1 MVGASTQLA
10 LAFSLCCSSSVDAT
24 AGTAGTNPQSV
35 STLATRVGRTE
46 PSAPVPLREQL
57 VQHERREQH
66 EPSFPKS
73 WVTRAR
79 GGGSRVSGDGE
90 AEREIRPGR
99 GGDEGGGNDEV
110 ELALVGNFP
119 NRVILDEAA
128 ETGLQDGDDDT
139 GDVALMSPSKMEKL
153 GIFAG
158 DTVMLRGR
166 RRRETVI
173 VAQPDPE
180 LDADGKGDRVRVTR
194 QVRRNI
200 RCHLGDTVSVLE
212 APAVKDGTFVKVL
225 PYEDDVENVKG
236 DLIDNLLSPHFE
248 GKLRPLHVGDT
259 FTARAGLLSVEFRV
273 EEIRV
278 SDGGG
283 GGGDGEEGEGEE
295 AQFCIV
301 TDDTV
306 IDCEGEPI
314 KREDDDRLNE
324 VGYDQV
330 GGCSRQV
337 EGIRELIELPLRH
350 PEIFNRVGVPAPRG
364 VLLYGPPGCGKTLL
378 ARAVIA
384 ETGAHLVTVNGP
396 DIMGKVAGES
406 ETNLRNAFEE
416 AEENAPS
423 IVFIDEVDSI
433 APKRDKAG
441 GETEKR
447 IVSQLLTLMD
457 GIKPTSHV
465 VVIAATNRP
474 NVIDPALRRFGR
486 FDRELDIGIPD
497 KDGRLEVLGIKTRDM
512 KLSPGIDL
520 KKVARD
526 THGFVGADIAQLCM
540 EAALACIAEKSH
552 EFDVDSELDA
562 EMLSA
567 LEVTNEHFLK
577 ALETSN
583 PSSLRETMVEVPD
596 VTWADIGGLED
607 VKRELQEMIQYPVEY
622 GPLWHKFGMSPSKG
636 VLFYGPPGCGK
647 TLLAKAVANQ
657 CNANFISVKGEK
669 AFGGPELL
677 SMWFGESEAN
687 IRELFNKARAASPC
701 ILFFDEMDSIARGRG
716 GSGGGGGGSDVGDR
730 VINQILT
737 EIDGV
742 GPAKMVFIIG
752 ATNRPDILDS
762 SVTRPGHLDQLIY
775 IPLPDHDS
783 RLSILRAN
791 LRKSPVS
798 DDVDMEAMADAT
810 DGFSGAD
817 LTEICQRAAMNAIRE
832 SVRAELD
839 STFAAEERARIR
851 EEQGLESEE
860 EGEEKEGPDPV
871 PAITRAHFEEALGRA
886 RKSVKPED
894 IEQYKSFA
902 KNLKDERGFNEFSFD
917 EFEKNLAKEEA
928 GVLAA
933 GEGDEEADD
942 GEADM
947 FG

>member
-1 MVGASTQLA
+1 A
-10 LAFSLCCSSSVDAT
+10 D
-24 AGTAGTNPQSV
+24 
-35 STLATRVGRTE
+35 
-46 PSAPVPLREQL
+46 
-57 VQHERREQH
+57 
-66 EPSFPKS
+66 
-73 WVTRAR
+73 
-79 GGGSRVSGDGE
+79 D
-90 AEREIRPGR
+90 
-99 GGDEGGGNDEV
+99 
-110 ELALVGNFP
+110 
-119 NRVILDEAA
+119 
-128 ETGLQDGDDDT
+128 DDDT
-139 GDVALMSPSKMEKL
+139 GDVALMSPTKMETL
-153 GIFAG
+153 GIFPG
-158 DTVMLRGR
+158 DTVILRGR
-166 RRRETVI
+166 RRRETLI
-173 VAQPDPE
+173 VAQPDQA
-180 LDADGKGDRVRVTR
+180 LDADGKGDRMRVTR
-194 QVRRNI
+194 QVRRNL

-212 APAVKDGTFVKVL
+212 APSVKDGTFVRIL
-225 PYEDDVENVKG
+225 PYQDDVENVKG
-236 DLIDNLLSPHFE
+236 DLIDTLLSPHFE
-248 GKLRPLHVGDT
+248 GKFRPLHVGDT
-259 FTARAGLLSVEFRV
+259 FTAKAGLLSVEFRV

-278 SDGGG
+278 SGGG
-283 GGGDGEEGEGEE
+283 ERDDDGEGGEE
-295 AQFCIV
+295 AQYCVV
-301 TDDTV
+301 TDETV

-406 ETNLRNAFEE
+406 ETNLRKAFEE
-416 AEENAPS
+416 AEENSPS

-497 KDGRLEVLGIKTRDM
+497 EQGRLEVLGIKTRDM
-512 KLSPGIDL
+512 KLASGIDL

-562 EMLSA
+562 EMLSS
-567 LEVTNEHFLK
+567 LEITNDHFVK

-657 CNANFISVKGEK
+657 CNANFISVKG
-669 AFGGPELL
+669 PELL

-687 IRELFNKARAASPC
+687 IRDLFNKARAASPC

-762 SVTRPGHLDQLIY
+762 SVTRPG
-775 IPLPDHDS
+775 
-783 RLSILRAN
+783 
-791 LRKSPVS
+791 
-798 DDVDMEAMADAT
+798 
-810 DGFSGAD
+810 
-817 LTEICQRAAMNAIRE
+817 
-832 SVRAELD
+832 
-839 STFAAEERARIR
+839 
-851 EEQGLESEE
+851 
-860 EGEEKEGPDPV
+860 
-871 PAITRAHFEEALGRA
+871 
-886 RKSVKPED
+886 
-894 IEQYKSFA
+894 
-902 KNLKDERGFNEFSFD
+902 
-917 EFEKNLAKEEA
+917 
-928 GVLAA
+928 VLC
-933 GEGDEEADD
+933 
-942 GEADM
+942 
-947 FG
+947 

>member
-1 MVGASTQLA
+1 MGRAPQPLVQLLLLSLAATDAGAGAVGID
-10 LAFSLCCSSSVDAT
+10 SSS
-24 AGTAGTNPQSV
+24 
-35 STLATRVGRTE
+35 STCTTRGGGRE
-46 PSAPVPLREQL
+46 HPSRSCTPAVEQGA
-57 VQHERREQH
+57 R
-66 EPSFPKS
+66 PSFAKS
-73 WVTRAR
+73 WVSRAR
-79 GGGSRVSGDGE
+79 GGGGSRVTAG
-90 AEREIRPGR
+90 
-99 GGDEGGGNDEV
+99 GGDEVGGTAKGGDGSKPGVHDQNI
-110 ELALVGNFP
+110 ELALLGNFP

-128 ETGLQDGDDDT
+128 ETGLEADDDDDT
-139 GDVALMSPSKMEKL
+139 GDVALMSPTKMETL
-153 GIFAG
+153 GIFPG
-158 DTVMLRGR
+158 DTVVLRGR
-166 RRRETVI
+166 RRRETLI
-173 VAQPDPE
+173 VAQPDEE
-180 LDADGKGDRVRVTR
+180 LDADGKGDRMRVTR
-194 QVRRNI
+194 RVRRNI

-212 APAVKDGTFVKVL
+212 APSVKDGTFVRIL
-225 PYEDDVENVKG
+225 PYQDDVENVKG
-236 DLIDNLLSPHFE
+236 DLIDTLLSPHFE
-248 GKLRPLHVGDT
+248 GKFRPLHVGDT
-259 FTARAGLLSVEFRV
+259 FTAKAGLLSVEFRV

-278 SDGGG
+278 SGGG
-283 GGGDGEEGEGEE
+283 ERDDDEEGGEE
-295 AQFCIV
+295 AQYCVV
-301 TDDTV
+301 TDETV

-406 ETNLRNAFEE
+406 ETNLRKAFEE
-416 AEENAPS
+416 AEENSPS

-497 KDGRLEVLGIKTRDM
+497 EQGRLEVLGIKTRDM
-512 KLSPGIDL
+512 KLASGIDL

-562 EMLSA
+562 EMLSN
-567 LEVTNEHFLK
+567 LEITNDHFVK

-657 CNANFISVKGEK
+657 CNANFISVKG
-669 AFGGPELL
+669 PELL

-687 IRELFNKARAASPC
+687 IRDLFNKARAASPC

-783 RLSILRAN
+783 RLSILQAN

-798 DDVDMEAMADAT
+798 DDVDMDAMAEAT

-832 SVRAELD
+832 SVRHEID
-839 STFAAEERARIR
+839 VTFRAEERARIR
-851 EEQGLESEE
+851 EEEGLESEDDE
-860 EGEEKEGPDPV
+860 EEMEGPDPV

-917 EFEKNLAKEEA
+917 EFEEKLAKEE

-933 GEGDEEADD
+933 GEGDEDEDED
-942 GEADM
+942 L

>member
-1 MVGASTQLA
+1 MGRAPQPLVQLLLLSLAATGAGVGAVGID
-10 LAFSLCCSSSVDAT
+10 SSS
-24 AGTAGTNPQSV
+24 
-35 STLATRVGRTE
+35 STCTTRGGGREHRSRSCTRAVE
-46 PSAPVPLREQL
+46 EGAR
-57 VQHERREQH
+57 
-66 EPSFPKS
+66 PSFAKS
-73 WVTRAR
+73 WVSRAR
-79 GGGSRVSGDGE
+79 GGGGSRVTAGGGDGGGG
-90 AEREIRPGR
+90 AAK
-99 GGDEGGGNDEV
+99 GGDGGEPGAHDQDI
-110 ELALVGNFP
+110 ELALLGNFP

-128 ETGLQDGDDDT
+128 ETGLEADDDDDT
-139 GDVALMSPSKMEKL
+139 GDVALMSPTKMETL
-153 GIFAG
+153 GIFPG
-158 DTVMLRGR
+158 DTVILRGR
-166 RRRETVI
+166 RRRETLI
-173 VAQPDPE
+173 VAQPDEE
-180 LDADGKGDRVRVTR
+180 LDADGKGDRMRVTR
-194 QVRRNI
+194 RVRRNL

-212 APAVKDGTFVKVL
+212 APSVKDGTFVRIL
-225 PYEDDVENVKG
+225 PYQDDVENVKG
-236 DLIDNLLSPHFE
+236 DLIDTLLSPHFE
-248 GKLRPLHVGDT
+248 GKFRPLHVGDT
-259 FTARAGLLSVEFRV
+259 FTAKAGLLSVEFRV

-278 SDGGG
+278 SGGG
-283 GGGDGEEGEGEE
+283 ERDDDGEGGEE
-295 AQFCIV
+295 AQYCVV
-301 TDDTV
+301 TEETV

-406 ETNLRNAFEE
+406 ETNLRKAFEE
-416 AEENAPS
+416 AEENSPS

-497 KDGRLEVLGIKTRDM
+497 EQGRLEVLGIKTRDM
-512 KLSPGIDL
+512 KLASGIDL

-562 EMLSA
+562 EMLSS
-567 LEVTNEHFLK
+567 LEITNDHFVK

-657 CNANFISVKGEK
+657 CNANFISVK
-669 AFGGPELL
+669 GPELL

-798 DDVDMEAMADAT
+798 DDVDMDAMAEAT

-817 LTEICQRAAMNAIRE
+817 MTEICQRAAMNAIRE
-832 SVRAELD
+832 SVRHEID
-839 STFAAEERARIR
+839 VTFRAEERARIR
-851 EEQGLESEE
+851 EEEGLESEDE
-860 EGEEKEGPDPV
+860 EEEMEGPDPV

-917 EFEKNLAKEEA
+917 EFEEKLAKEE

-933 GEGDEEADD
+933 GEGDEDEDED
-942 GEADM
+942 L

>member
-1 MVGASTQLA
+1 MITKK
-10 LAFSLCCSSSVDAT
+10 D
-24 AGTAGTNPQSV
+24 
-35 STLATRVGRTE
+35 
-46 PSAPVPLREQL
+46 
-57 VQHERREQH
+57 
-66 EPSFPKS
+66 
-73 WVTRAR
+73 R
-79 GGGSRVSGDGE
+79 GGG
-90 AEREIRPGR
+90 
-99 GGDEGGGNDEV
+99 GGAPDEV

-128 ETGLQDGDDDT
+128 ETGLEAEDDDT
-139 GDVALMSPSKMEKL
+139 GDVALLSPNKMETL
-153 GIFAG
+153 GIFPG
-158 DTVMLRGR
+158 DTVVLRGR
-166 RRRETVI
+166 RRRETLI
-173 VAQPDPE
+173 VAQHDPE
-180 LDADGKGDRVRVTR
+180 LDADGNGDRMRVTR
-194 QVRRNI
+194 QVRRNL

-212 APAVKDGTFVKVL
+212 APTVKDGRFVKIL
-225 PYEDDVENVKG
+225 PYKDDVENVKG
-236 DLIDNLLSPHFE
+236 DLIDTLISPHFE

-278 SDGGG
+278 SGGEG
-283 GGGDGEEGEGEE
+283 EEEGEGGEE
-295 AQFCIV
+295 AQFCLV

-306 IDCEGEPI
+306 IDCDGDPI

-330 GGCSRQV
+330 GGCSKQV
-337 EGIRELIELPLRH
+337 DAIRELIELPLRH

-406 ETNLRNAFEE
+406 ETNLRKAFEE

-497 KDGRLEVLGIKTRDM
+497 EQGRLEVLGIKTRDM
-512 KLSPGIDL
+512 KLAGEIDL
-520 KKVARD
+520 KQVAQE

-552 EFDVDSELDA
+552 EVDVDSELDA
-562 EMLSA
+562 EVLSS
-567 LEVTNEHFLK
+567 LEINNSHFIK

-657 CNANFISVKGEK
+657 CNANFISVKG
-669 AFGGPELL
+669 PELL

-742 GPAKMVFIIG
+742 GPSKMVFIIG

-783 RLSILRAN
+783 RLSILKAN

-798 DDVDMEAMADAT
+798 DDVDMEAMANAT

-832 SVRAELD
+832 SVRHELD
-839 STFAAEERARIR
+839 LAYQAEEGARIR
-851 EEQGLESEE
+851 EDQGLEEE
-860 EGEEKEGPDPV
+860 QELEDEGPDPV

-902 KNLKDERGFNEFSFD
+902 KNLKDDRGFNEFSFD
-917 EFEKNLAKEEA
+917 EFEKQMAKEEE

-933 GEGDEEADD
+933 GGEDGDDDEADL
-942 GEADM
+942 

>member
-1 MVGASTQLA
+1 MTRASGALVLLLVSLSAAAEAGAAATNSLHLQTRKTLGSTTGL
-10 LAFSLCCSSSVDAT
+10 DA
-24 AGTAGTNPQSV
+24 
-35 STLATRVGRTE
+35 
-46 PSAPVPLREQL
+46 SAPTYALMTE
-57 VQHERREQH
+57 HERGQQEQ
-66 EPSFPKS
+66 PSFAKS
-73 WVTRAR
+73 WVSRAR
-79 GGGSRVSGDGE
+79 GGGRSKMTADG
-90 AEREIRPGR
+90 
-99 GGDEGGGNDEV
+99 GGDREVAGQGGSGSGKAGGTEEV
-110 ELALVGNFP
+110 ELALTGNFP
-119 NRVILDEAA
+119 NRVILDEAV
-128 ETGLQDGDDDT
+128 ETGVEAGNEDDPT
-139 GDVALMSPSKMEKL
+139 GDVALLSPSKMETL
-153 GIFAG
+153 GIFPG
-158 DTVMLRGR
+158 DTVILRGR
-166 RRRETVI
+166 RRRETLI
-173 VAQPDPE
+173 VAQPDE
-180 LDADGKGDRVRVTR
+180 DLDSDGKGDRMRVTR
-194 QVRRNI
+194 RVRRNL

-212 APAVKDGTFVKVL
+212 APAVKDGTFVRVL

-236 DLIDNLLSPHFE
+236 DLIDTLLSPHFE
-248 GKLRPLHVGDT
+248 GKFRPLHVGDT

-278 SDGGG
+278 SN
-283 GGGDGEEGEGEE
+283 GGDEDEEGEEVP
-295 AQFCIV
+295 FCVV
-301 TDDTV
+301 TDETV

-350 PEIFNRVGVPAPRG
+350 PEIFNKVGVPAPRG

-406 ETNLRNAFEE
+406 ETNLRKAFEE

-457 GIKPTSHV
+457 GIRPTSHV

-497 KDGRLEVLGIKTRDM
+497 EQGRLEVLGIKTRDM
-512 KLSPGIDL
+512 KLAGGIDL

-526 THGFVGADIAQLCM
+526 THGFVGADLAQLCM

-562 EMLSA
+562 EMLSS
-567 LEVTNEHFLK
+567 LEVTNDHFVK

-657 CNANFISVKGEK
+657 CNANFISVKG
-669 AFGGPELL
+669 PELL
-677 SMWFGESEAN
+677 SMYFGESEAN

-791 LRKSPVS
+791 LRKSPIS
-798 DDVDMEAMADAT
+798 DEVDMEAMAEAT

-832 SVRAELD
+832 SVRHEID
-839 STFAAEERARIR
+839 MTFQAEERARIR
-851 EEQGLESEE
+851 EDQGLEEE
-860 EGEEKEGPDPV
+860 EEDENEGPDPV

-917 EFEKNLAKEEA
+917 DLEKNLAEQEA
-928 GVLAA
+928 ALAA
-933 GEGDEEADD
+933 GEAGEDEGE
-942 GEADM
+942 EADM